1 MAYDTELTKSTA
13 PGAYPTAGV
22 AVAFA
27 AADVAGKNY
36 FIGTGRELVI
46 ARNTSADT
54 PYTITIVS
62 AADEMG
68 RTGNITAESIA
79 FGVTRMYGPF
89 ARSGWAQSTGHVHL
103 EAENAAIE
111 FAVILL
117 P

>member
-13 PGAYPTAGV
+13 PGGYPTAGV
-22 AVAFA
+22 AVTFA

-36 FIGTGRELVI
+36 FISTGRELLV

-89 ARSGWAQSTGHVHL
+89 PRSGWSQSTGHINV
-103 EAENAAIE
+103 EAANEAIE
-111 FAVILL
+111 FAVIQL